1 MTDLEEPGTTHTAI
15 VTPSS
20 VDASKASV
28 TRRKVLMAFA
38 ELADHP
44 VTLPVSMSP
53 SDNTMFRALDHQP
66 DHNALE
72 QDILDWWEEHSTFD
86 KLRQKNENGEPFSFI
101 DGPVTANKTLG
112 VHTAWGRTLKDV
124 IQRYQAA
131 RGLDLRYQNGFDC
144 QGLWIEVGVEKELGL
159 NSKKEIEEFGL
170 EEFARRCREKV
181 AWSVGELR
189 RGSRRLGM
197 WMDWDHDYLTFSDN
211 NIDYIWRFLATLH
224 ERGWLYL
231 GHRSTEWCP
240 RCGTSI
246 SQHEITGQSG
256 VYQEKVDPSLFVRL
270 PLLDRPGESLVIW
283 TTTPWTLPA
292 NVSAAVHPDHDY
304 GKRPNGDWVAVQRYP
319 DDEFTETKPGREL
332 VGWRFKAPFED
343 LEAGAGVEHEVIPWD
358 DVTMEQGTGVVHIA
372 PGAGSEDFELAGIH
386 DLPVLTPVDG
396 AGKFYPGY
404 GWLAGMSTVEAQ
416 QPIIDALEEKGALVE
431 AGEYVHSYPHCWRC
445 DTPLI
450 FRVADDWYISVDE
463 IRQPLKDANSSVSWT
478 PAYMGKL
485 MDDWLNNMGDWNI
498 SRRRYY
504 GLPLPFYICECG
516 ELTVIGSKA
525 ELEEKA
531 TAGFDQLEELRR
543 PWIDRVTIRCDKC
556 GNEELSRVEEVGDV
570 WLDAGIV
577 PFSTLGWHSDEWVK
591 EGNANGAARGLTK
604 ADLPDH
610 AYWEKWFPAHW
621 VSEMREQV
629 RLWFYSQL
637 FMSVALVGQS
647 PFRSVLG
654 YEKMLA
660 EDGREMHG
668 SWGNLIGAEEAFE
681 RMGADVMRW
690 MFCGH
695 PPDRNLLFGYDG
707 AHEVRRRLLT
717 LWNSARFLI
726 DYGNIEGF
734 VPTYSDLE
742 GGLGT
747 LELTTTD
754 RWLMARAGEV
764 IGDTANGFDRH
775 RTDEVIVSFE
785 AYLDDLSNWYI
796 RRSRR
801 RFYDFDEA
809 AFRTLWVGLVTA
821 LRIISPVM
829 PFLTEHLWSN
839 LVSGP
844 IPEAPE
850 SVHLA
855 GWPDQPGEVDDEL
868 LAEMAAVRRVVEAGR
883 RARMEANIKLR
894 QPLRRVIIRG
904 ADLAARH
911 ATEIREE
918 LRVKEISFDEETTVE
933 VTVKPNFP
941 VAGPRLGPK
950 IKDVAAALSRGEFE
964 ELDHGR
970 VAVAGETLSA
980 DEVQRTE
987 KVVLEDWVVAHD
999 GNVSVAIDP
1008 TLDAELILEGRAL
1021 ELIRALNEQRKQ
1033 EDLALTDRI
1042 SLRLPPEHADLVST
1056 YEDWIASEVL
1066 ATSIEVDENL
1076 DSPALV
1082 RDN

>member
-1 MTDLEEPGTTHTAI
+1 MAAEEKHP
-15 VTPSS
+15 
-20 VDASKASV
+20 
-28 TRRKVLMAFA
+28 FA
-38 ELADHP
+38 PLAH
-44 VTLPVSMSP
+44 
-53 SDNTMFRALDHQP
+53 RP

-72 QDILDWWEEHSTFD
+72 LEILDWWEQQSTFD
-86 KLRQKNENGEPFSFI
+86 QLREKNTGGERFSFI

-131 RGLDLRYQNGFDC
+131 RGRDLRYQNGFDC
-144 QGLWIEVGVEKELGL
+144 QGLWIEVGVETELGF
-159 NSKKEIEEFGL
+159 NSKKEIEEYGL

-189 RGSRRLGM
+189 RGSQRLGM
-197 WMDWDHDYLTFSDN
+197 WMDWENDYLTFSDN

-256 VYQEKVDPSLFVRL
+256 VYQEKVDPSLSVRF

-283 TTTPWTLPA
+283 TTTPWTIPA
-292 NVSAAVHPDHDY
+292 NVAAAVHPEY
-304 GKRPNGDWVAVQRYP
+304 TYARRANGEWVAVDRFP
-319 DDEFTETKPGREL
+319 EEDFAETKPGSEL
-332 VGWRFKAPFED
+332 VGWRYRAPFQD
-343 LEAGAGVEHEVIPWD
+343 LAAGADVDHFVIPWD
-358 DVTMEQGTGVVHIA
+358 EVTLEQGTGVVHIA
-372 PGAGSEDFELAGIH
+372 PGAGTEDFELSGVH

-396 AGKFYPGY
+396 AGRFYPEY
-404 GWLAGMSTVEAQ
+404 GWLAGMSTTEAK
-416 QPIIDALEEKGALVE
+416 QPIIDALEEKGLLVE

-445 DTPLI
+445 KTPLI

-463 IRQPLKDANSSVSWT
+463 IRQPMKDANASVAWT

-485 MDDWLNNMGDWNI
+485 MDDWLANMGDWNI

-504 GLPLPFYICECG
+504 GLPLPFYPCDSCG
-516 ELTVIGSKA
+516 RLTVIGSKA
-525 ELEEKA
+525 ELEKKA

-543 PWIDRVTIRCDKC
+543 PWIDRVTVRCDHC
-556 GNEELSRVEEVGDV
+556 DNTELTRVEEVGDV

-577 PFSTLGWHSDEWVK
+577 PFSTLGWKNEEWIPG
-591 EGNANGAARGLTK
+591 GNADGAARGLTN

-610 AYWEKWFPAHW
+610 AYWEKWFPADW

-637 FMSVALVGQS
+637 FMSVALEGVA

-681 RMGADVMRW
+681 NMGADVMRW
-690 MFCGH
+690 MYCGH

-717 LWNSARFLI
+717 LWNSARFLV

-734 VPTYSDLE
+734 VPRYRDLE
-742 GGLGT
+742 DGLEGID
-747 LELTTTD
+747 LTTND
-754 RWLMARAGEV
+754 RWLLARAGQAVAEA
-764 IGDTANGFDRH
+764 GRGYDRL
-775 RTDEVIVSFE
+775 RTDEVITSFQ
-785 AYLDDLSNWYI
+785 AYVDDLSNWYI

-801 RFYDFDEA
+801 RFYGFDEA
-809 AFRTLWVGLVTA
+809 AFRTLWVGLVTG

-829 PFLTEHLWSN
+829 PFLTEHLWSS
-839 LVSGP
+839 LVTGP
-844 IPEAPE
+844 CDDAPE

-855 GWPDQPGEVDDEL
+855 GWPADSGEVDTSL
-868 LAEMAAVRRVVEAGR
+868 LEEIAAVRRVVEAGR

-894 QPLRRVIIRG
+894 QPLRRAVVRG
-904 ADLAARH
+904 ADLARPH
-911 ATEIREE
+911 AAEIEEE
-918 LRVKEISFDEETTVE
+918 LRVKEVSFDTETTVE
-933 VTVKPNFP
+933 VTVKPRFP

-950 IKDVAAALSRGEFE
+950 IKEVAAALARGEFE
-964 ELDHGR
+964 DLDDGGLL
-970 VAVAGETLSA
+970 AAGERLSP
-980 DEVQRTE
+980 DEVDRSE
-987 KVVLEDWVVAHD
+987 KVILEGWVVAHD
-999 GNVSVAIDP
+999 GRVSVAVDP
-1008 TLDAELILEGRAL
+1008 TLDDELVMEGRAL

-1033 EDLALTDRI
+1033 EDLDLTDRVA
-1042 SLRLPPEHADLVST
+1042 LTLPAEHSDLVDA
-1056 YEDWIASEVL
+1056 YREWIAAEVL
-1066 ATSIEVDENL
+1066 AVSVEVDEL
-1076 DSPALV
+1076 LEAPSMEKTEPV
-1082 RDN
+1082 G